1 MSLRNNLFFLLI
13 LAAAPGCKK
22 YLTLP
27 LPANEI
33 AGSASF
39 ANNVSAAAMVND
51 IYITLDGSPLQG
63 AGSIPYNTGLYTDE
77 LTNAAASASSGGNL
91 AFYTDALT
99 ATNGAAITAWT
110 SLYEAIYGCNLAIEG
125 LTPSSLTMRNQLLGE
140 VYFLRAFSNFYLTNL
155 YGTVPL
161 QLTSDYNTNNQLA
174 RSTQAE
180 VYTQIVADLKQAQ
193 ALLTDDY
200 LDLNGNV
207 TTDRGRPNKMAA
219 TALLARA
226 YLYTSDWPDAEAQAD
241 SLIGATATYQLTTLA
256 GTFLTGSPETIWGL
270 APRGAS
276 YDVADAGTYFIAQGT
291 TPMASNVNC
300 YLSNGLVNA
309 FEPGD
314 ARFTN
319 WIGVSNVPASGSQPA
334 ANYYYAFKY
343 KVRTG
348 QSAPAEYL
356 SELRLGELY
365 LIRAEARAEQN
376 NVTGAT
382 GAAADLNMVR
392 ARAGLASTA
401 ATTQPTMLTAILH
414 ERQVELFAEGGHRL
428 LDLRRTGNLN
438 TVMNTVAPAKNTTW
452 SSYAQWWPIANSD
465 ITIDPNLVQT
475 PGY

>member
-1 MSLRNNLFFLLI
+1 MSLRNKLFFILL
-13 LAAAPGCKK
+13 LAGAPGCKK
-22 YLTLP
+22 YLELP
-27 LPANEI
+27 LPVNEI

-39 ANNVSAAAMVND
+39 TNNVSAAAMVNN
-51 IYITLDGSPLQG
+51 IYRMLNGSLFQG

-77 LTNAAASASSGGNL
+77 LTNAATSGSNL

-99 ATNGAAITAWT
+99 GTNAAAVTAWT
-110 SLYEAIYGCNLAIEG
+110 SLYEAVYDCNLTIEG
-125 LTPSSLTMRNQLLGE
+125 LQPSSLTMRNQLLGE

-155 YGTVPL
+155 YGTIPL
-161 QLTSDYNTNNQLA
+161 ALTSDYATNNQLA
-174 RSTQAE
+174 RSTQVA
-180 VYTQIVADLKQAQ
+180 VYTQIIADLKQAQ
-193 ALLTDDY
+193 SLLTDDY

-207 TTDRGRPNKMAA
+207 TTDRGRPNRMAA

-241 SLIGATATYQLTTLA
+241 SLIGAASTYQLTTPA
-256 GTFLTGSPETIWGL
+256 GTFLTGSQETIWGL
-270 APRGAS
+270 APGGPS
-276 YDVADAGTYFIAQGT
+276 YDIADVSTYFIAQGT
-291 TPMASNVNC
+291 TPLASNVNC

-314 ARFTN
+314 TRFTN
-319 WIGVSNVPASGSQPA
+319 WIGVSNVPASGGQPA
-334 ANYYYAFKY
+334 ANYYYAYKY

-376 NVTGAT
+376 NITGTT
-382 GAAADLNMVR
+382 GAAADLNVVR
-392 ARAGLASTA
+392 ARAGLAPTA
-401 ATTQPTMLTAILH
+401 AATQATMLTAILH

-438 TVMNTVAPAKNTTW
+438 AVMNAVAPSKNASW
-452 SSYAQWWPIANSD
+452 SSYAQWWPIASSD
-465 ITIDPNLVQT
+465 IVTDPNLVQT